1 MADVLPTLW
10 RMALRLAVLAAVV
23 AAAIYVSHWAMRA
36 QAALPPGGPLLAW
49 PVILLLGVY
58 VVLLGLP
65 FVPGV
70 EIGLAVLAVHGA
82 SAAPLVYGA
91 TVLGL
96 LLAYGVGS
104 LVPSRHMVRLLEDL
118 RRPAAAVALHRWCA
132 MPHGER
138 LQVLRSRLPRW
149 IGTRVGT
156 LRYLALAC
164 LFNLPG
170 NTVLGGGGG
179 IALLAGLSR
188 LFAPLPMTA
197 TVALAVAPVPLAIWI
212 WGGMPMG
219 LL

>member
-1 MADVLPTLW
+1 MTGLRPTMR
-10 RMALRLAVLAAVV
+10 RMAVRVALLVAVV
-23 AAAIYVSHWAMRA
+23 AAALYMSHWAMRA

-58 VVLLGLP
+58 VLLLGIP
-65 FVPGV
+65 FVPGI

-82 SAAPLVYGA
+82 AAAPFVYGA

-104 LVPSRHMVRLLEDL
+104 LVPERHMVRFLDDL
-118 RRPAAAVALHRWCA
+118 GRPASAAALQRWCT
-132 MPHGER
+132 MPSGAR
-138 LQVLRSRLPRW
+138 LQALASRLPRW
-149 IGTRVGT
+149 IGARVGT

-170 NTVLGGGGG
+170 NVVLGGGGG

-188 LFAPLPMTA
+188 LYAPLPMTV